1 MSLEARLVDT
11 GYVRL
16 PAARRA
22 VAAKDAQDAV
32 TDKSRLNVLPRGL
45 SVWHFDR
52 EGRPRAATI
61 SHLHYDANPPYYTI
75 TFDETAEEAPR
86 ETVRERLVPM

>member
-1 MSLEARLVDT
+1 MDT
-11 GYVRL
+11 GYVDL

-22 VAAKDAQDAV
+22 VAQKNAQDSV
-32 TDKSRLNVLPRGL
+32 SDKSRLNVLPNGT

-61 SHLHYDANPPYYTI
+61 SHVHYDENPPYYEI
-75 TFDETAEEAPR
+75 AFDDTTGDAPR